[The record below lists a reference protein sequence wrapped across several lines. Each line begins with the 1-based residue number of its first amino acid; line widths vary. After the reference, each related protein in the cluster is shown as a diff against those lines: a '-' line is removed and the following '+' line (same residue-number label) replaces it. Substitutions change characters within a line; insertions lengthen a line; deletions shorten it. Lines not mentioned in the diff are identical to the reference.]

1 MLRCAVALAQASS
14 LRQANG
20 IGLRRAFS
28 ADVLNK
34 VSATITQPK
43 SQGAS
48 QAMLYATGLKEE
60 DMKKAQACWRA
71 AAVGFSSGVLCE
83 SPTASIWPQVGI
95 ASVWYEGNPCN
106 MHLLDLSQRIKAECV
121 HIRPGLLAP
130 SAHSLRRSHHR
141 SAHTRFRPILRPRS
155 ERRPGCGHGRH
166 ALQHDRRV

>member
-71 AAVGFSSGVLCE
+71 AAVGFSV
-83 SPTASIWPQVGI
+83 W
-95 ASVWYEGNPCN
+95 SV
-106 MHLLDLSQRIKAECV
+106 V
-121 HIRPGLLAP
+121 
-130 SAHSLRRSHHR
+130 
-141 SAHTRFRPILRPRS
+141 
-155 ERRPGCGHGRH
+155 
-166 ALQHDRRV
+166 